1 MIHLFQLLSDS
12 SVDWIVHNSTE
23 ARVDA
28 GEVLIREGTRISS
41 MYIVT
46 EGLLGVYTGSA
57 GNKKISHVGP
67 GAVVGEMSFVEDSA
81 TAASIIAIEQ
91 THLLELSRD
100 KLSEQTTADP
110 IFAADFYRA
119 IAVTLSQ
126 RLRTAQASARADAGP
141 AYDDPHWRAA
151 VDLIADFKRMLLEAD
166 QESIKNDVVSEETY
180 QRLDEKLRELQ
191 LVSKQMLID
200 ESPLS
205 PYMRE
210 QLGALLQTELLPF
223 VLMTSTA
230 ERFYSKPRGY
240 AGDYFT
246 IERIYQNQ
254 PSGAGR
260 LGAVFDRLFLEAP
273 ASVAVRN
280 RRPLIVEEIKKTL
293 AQKRTG
299 PARVLS
305 LACGPAREITDV
317 YASLTE
323 KTKLVATLLDIDL
336 QALAFVADW
345 RDKAGLKTKIQLLN
359 ANLIQLALGRAS
371 LDIPPQ
377 DLVYSIGLIDYFDE
391 RLVIKMLDFIYK
403 VLAPGGRVILGN
415 FHIRNPSRAIMDF
428 LLEWHLVHRTEED
441 MDRLFEK
448 SAFRRKSTN
457 IRFEPQ
463 GVNMF
468 AECIKEIAPEAGKE
482 PSRDASPGREALK
495 DLAPELQK
503 GPSKASIP
511 T

>member
-1 MIHLFQLLSDS
+1 MIHLFQLLSDAT
-12 SVDWIVHNSTE
+12 VDWIVHNSSE

-28 GEVLIREGTRISS
+28 SEVLIREGTRISS

-57 GNKKISHVGP
+57 GNKKIGLVGP
-67 GAVVGEMSFVEDSA
+67 GAVVGEMSFVEDTA
-81 TAASIIAIEQ
+81 TAASIIALEQ
-91 THLLELSRD
+91 THLLELSRT
-100 KLSEQTTADP
+100 KLAEKMEADQT
-110 IFAADFYRA
+110 FATDFYRA

-126 RLRTAQASARADAGP
+126 RLRTAQANARADSSP
-141 AYDDPHWRAA
+141 VYDDPHWSAA
-151 VDLIADFKRMLLEAD
+151 VEIIADFKRMLLEAD
-166 QESIKNDVVSEETY
+166 SESIKNDVVSDETY
-180 QRLDEKLRELQ
+180 QKLDDKARELQ
-191 LVSKQMLID
+191 AVSKQMLID
-200 ESPLS
+200 DSPLS
-205 PYMRE
+205 PHMKE
-210 QLGALLQTELLPF
+210 QLGVLLQTELLPF

-240 AGDYFT
+240 AGDYFS

-254 PSGAGR
+254 PGGAGR

-273 ASVAVRN
+273 AAVAVRN
-280 RRPLIVEEIKKTL
+280 RRPLVVEEIK
-293 AQKRTG
+293 RTIAEKQSG
-299 PARVLS
+299 PVRVLS
-305 LACGPAREITDV
+305 LACGPAREIADV
-317 YASLTE
+317 YAGLKE

-391 RLVIKMLDFIYK
+391 RLVIKMLDFIHK

-415 FHIRNPSRAIMDF
+415 FHIRNPSRAFMDF
-428 LLEWHLVHRTEED
+428 LLEWHLIHRTEED

-448 SAFRRKSTN
+448 SAFGRKSTR

-468 AECIKEIAPEAGKE
+468 AECIKH
-482 PSRDASPGREALK
+482 
-495 DLAPELQK
+495 
-503 GPSKASIP
+503 
-511 T
+511 